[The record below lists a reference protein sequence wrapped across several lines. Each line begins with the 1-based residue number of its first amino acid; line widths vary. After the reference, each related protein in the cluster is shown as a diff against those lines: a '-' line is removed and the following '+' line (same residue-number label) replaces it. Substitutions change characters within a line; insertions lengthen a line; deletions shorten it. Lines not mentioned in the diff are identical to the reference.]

1 MSKTEIH
8 RKPVRPATIKRL
20 VKKALKDKPKHIP
33 SKGYKFLSSLKP
45 GDRWITSTGT
55 QGILIE
61 CNANARVIIQKAPGI
76 AEEDRS
82 YYLGTKIIS
91 STTEVKEI
99 GNVKDGMDTLSSK

>member
-1 MSKTEIH
+1 MSLLSNLIDKESLISS
-8 RKPVRPATIKRL
+8 VS
-20 VKKALKDKPKHIP
+20 ALKDKPKHIP

-99 GNVKDGMDTLSSK
+99 SSWVKKNILRKQKNY